1 MAKFNFALFVIS
13 TYFINLLMETGLL
26 LKRNQ
31 NLVVNMGLVILG
43 ENIIAED

>member
-1 MAKFNFALFVIS
+1 
-13 TYFINLLMETGLL
+13 METGLL